1 MEKTELLQKARL
13 LPATPGVYIMRDKF
27 DRVIYVGKSKALKNR
42 VSSYFA
48 PGGVPAGKTAKMV
61 AAVDHFEVYHTS
73 TELEALVLE
82 NSFIKQYMPHYNIK
96 LKDSEGYPY
105 IKLTQG
111 DYPTLSVTTRHDG
124 DRAKYFGP
132 FSSHGTAL
140 SIVNSVRKALGL
152 PSCHRKFPQDIGK
165 GRPCLNYHI
174 GQCIGVCRPGG
185 VTAEELRERYDQAS
199 HLLRGDYGSLLRLL
213 EEKMEAASENLEF
226 ERAAKYRDC
235 IRNVRKLGDK
245 QHIVASPDTECDVVG
260 VYSDD
265 LGGSVTV
272 LFVRGGAITD
282 RETFYF
288 GADEILDGPAL
299 VSFLTR
305 FYQLR
310 EYIPESILL
319 SYPLEPEEAELLSE
333 RLYGKSSR
341 AKVSVP
347 VRGEKKELCVRA
359 YENAKELILHKRATD
374 AKSSGQLA
382 ALAELLQLEVLPERI
397 EAYDISNS
405 GDEHITCGMITLL
418 DGRFAK
424 REYKLFN
431 IKKSDTQDDYAAMR
445 EAIERRI
452 AHLSDWGAPDLILLD
467 SGRTHVAVVRD
478 LLAEKGISLPVF
490 GMVKDEH
497 HKTRTLTDG
506 DHDIGLTKRQDIFVF
521 IYKIQEEVH
530 RFAFS
535 GMDAKRRKSV
545 RKSALESVKGVG
557 PESARRLNAAFGG
570 LRGVREATAEQ
581 LASVKGVTKT
591 AAAAVYAH
599 FHPDEPRE

>member
-1 MEKTELLQKARL
+1 M
-13 LPATPGVYIMRDKF
+13 
-27 DRVIYVGKSKALKNR
+27 
-42 VSSYFA
+42 
-48 PGGVPAGKTAKMV
+48 
-61 AAVDHFEVYHTS
+61 
-73 TELEALVLE
+73 
-82 NSFIKQYMPHYNIK
+82 
-96 LKDSEGYPY
+96 
-105 IKLTQG
+105 
-111 DYPTLSVTTRHDG
+111 
-124 DRAKYFGP
+124 
-132 FSSHGTAL
+132 
-140 SIVNSVRKALGL
+140 
-152 PSCHRKFPQDIGK
+152 
-165 GRPCLNYHI
+165 
-174 GQCIGVCRPGG
+174 
-185 VTAEELRERYDQAS
+185 
-199 HLLRGDYGSLLRLL
+199 
-213 EEKMEAASENLEF
+213 
-226 ERAAKYRDC
+226 
-235 IRNVRKLGDK
+235 
-245 QHIVASPDTECDVVG
+245 
-260 VYSDD
+260 
-265 LGGSVTV
+265 
-272 LFVRGGAITD
+272 
-282 RETFYF
+282 
-288 GADEILDGPAL
+288 
-299 VSFLTR
+299 
-305 FYQLR
+305 
-310 EYIPESILL
+310 
-319 SYPLEPEEAELLSE
+319 
-333 RLYGKSSR
+333 
-341 AKVSVP
+341 
-347 VRGEKKELCVRA
+347 
-359 YENAKELILHKRATD
+359 
-374 AKSSGQLA
+374 
-382 ALAELLQLEVLPERI
+382 EVLPERI

-467 SGRTHVAVVRD
+467 GGRTHVAVVRD

-599 FHPDEPRE
+599 FHPDVPRE